1 MPGNRLPTI
10 LEDRTKETA
19 REKVRVQVRSR
30 KDKFHYYVRLNLELK
45 NQDCKNQD
53 REN

>member
-19 REKVRVQVRSR
+19 SEKVWVQVRSR
-30 KDKFHYYVRLNLELK
+30 KDKLHYVRLNLELK